1 MSRLYSKPVP
11 DGHYFDCKPDG
22 LTEISCLFSSAEMV
36 DCWLTSL
43 MRRPCFTP
51 QEATMGIRSDCFA
64 AHSAAAFEALLHN
77 RPLLVPAAR
86 GRRAGAALSL
96 SLPLQLLNSRSRL
109 QLHNLLVPEFKLFF
123 WLVLCF
129 LDWQR
134 STGSINRLQTEQMF
148 CLYIAV
154 S

>member
-11 DGHYFDCKPDG
+11 DGRYFDCKPDG

-77 RPLLVPAAR
+77 RPLLVPAAC
-86 GRRAGAALSL
+86 GRRVGAALSL
-96 SLPLQLLNSRSRL
+96 SLNSRSRL
-109 QLHNLLVPEFKLFF
+109 HLHNLLVPEFKLFF
-123 WLVLCF
+123 LV
-129 LDWQR
+129 
-134 STGSINRLQTEQMF
+134 GVMF
-148 CLYIAV
+148 SGLATKHRQHQQAANGADV
-154 S
+154 LSV